1 MEKKC
6 KLDLIY
12 VLNMLIELCKNLAEQ
27 PRAYKVC
34 NSIRLSVDDDLVWPR
49 HTQWLGVRW
58 NSKKFS

>member
-1 MEKKC
+1 
-6 KLDLIY
+6 
-12 VLNMLIELCKNLAEQ
+12 MLIELCKNLAEQ